1 MKKSALIFI
10 FITLVIDCI
19 GIGIIIPVM
28 AGLIKE
34 ITHLGTSE
42 ASAYGGYLGVTYAL
56 MQFIFSPIMGNLSDQ
71 YGRRPVLLLSL
82 LGLGIDYIFLAFA
95 PSLMWLFVG
104 RLIAGISGA
113 SFTTGMAYIADI
125 STPEKRAA
133 NFGLVGA
140 AFGLGFI
147 LGPIIGGFT
156 AEIFDNLRAPF
167 LVAAGFSLINLLFG
181 IFFLPESLLAS
192 NRRKFSWAR
201 ANPIGAFKQVT
212 RYPGIAIY
220 LLALGLLFLA
230 GNTMQ
235 STWGFFTIESF
246 NWNAKQIAI
255 SLTIVGVM
263 AAVVQGGLVKYA
275 IAYFGQL
282 NSVIVGVSIQILGF
296 LLFSFATQEWMMY
309 AFTVVYCLGG
319 ICGPALQGLIST
331 GVPAN
336 EQGEIQGTVTAV
348 MSLTSIISPLMMT
361 QIFSYFTA
369 SKTSGHYFPGA
380 AFMIAA
386 GVEIIIILI
395 LIYTARKR
403 KLAAAG

>member
-28 AGLIKE
+28 AGLVKE
-34 ITHLGTSE
+34 ITNLGTSE

-167 LVAAGFSLINLLFG
+167 LVAAGFSLINLLNG
-181 IFFLPESLLAS
+181 
-192 NRRKFSWAR
+192 
-201 ANPIGAFKQVT
+201 
-212 RYPGIAIY
+212 
-220 LLALGLLFLA
+220 
-230 GNTMQ
+230 
-235 STWGFFTIESF
+235 
-246 NWNAKQIAI
+246 
-255 SLTIVGVM
+255 
-263 AAVVQGGLVKYA
+263 
-275 IAYFGQL
+275 
-282 NSVIVGVSIQILGF
+282 SITTTF
-296 LLFSFATQEWMMY
+296 
-309 AFTVVYCLGG
+309 
-319 ICGPALQGLIST
+319 
-331 GVPAN
+331 
-336 EQGEIQGTVTAV
+336 
-348 MSLTSIISPLMMT
+348 
-361 QIFSYFTA
+361 
-369 SKTSGHYFPGA
+369 
-380 AFMIAA
+380 
-386 GVEIIIILI
+386 
-395 LIYTARKR
+395 
-403 KLAAAG
+403 